1 MSYGSQIWG
10 PEIFYSQAASTR
22 VTRYSQWSAADR
34 VHISYLRLMAG
45 AGNGCIEVL
54 LRDFNRCPVM
64 HHWVILAARW
74 FMALKCMS
82 SDRLAYCAW
91 VADIELMLDG
101 CRVCWTYKL
110 LHTMSL
116 LGVIDGPT
124 VFDQTGRV
132 LLDKQ
137 GVMLLQL
144 PPKSIKMALRQKLDM
159 RWADALQSDPRTA
172 PSVGIEMCTHAA
184 WVLVKAA
191 DGGRC
196 QGSKHLKLCVSF
208 VVLQCLAR
216 LRLGLH
222 GLQIR
227 LGRIKGM
234 VPRPDR
240 LCRLCSTVGAPFYGQ
255 RPGEVCVED
264 VKHFV
269 LECPAYGHIR
279 SRYSAVFGTA
289 PALCSDMHTIFDC
302 DHQDQ
307 LAHAVYTMT
316 KFRDQCLSC
325 PQGAAINVDTLQ
337 LATDEDVELIRMS

>member
-1 MSYGSQIWG
+1 MS
-10 PEIFYSQAASTR
+10 
-22 VTRYSQWSAADR
+22 
-34 VHISYLRLMAG
+34 
-45 AGNGCIEVL
+45 
-54 LRDFNRCPVM
+54 
-64 HHWVILAARW
+64 
-74 FMALKCMS
+74 
-82 SDRLAYCAW
+82 
-91 VADIELMLDG
+91 
-101 CRVCWTYKL
+101 
-110 LHTMSL
+110 
-116 LGVIDGPT
+116 
-124 VFDQTGRV
+124 
-132 LLDKQ
+132 
-137 GVMLLQL
+137 
-144 PPKSIKMALRQKLDM
+144 
-159 RWADALQSDPRTA
+159 LQSDPRTA

-307 LAHAVYTMT
+307 LAHAVRLHNGLWSEPGQEQRPWRSSLVQLPRWWQLRCGWSATREASQT
-316 KFRDQCLSC
+316 TT
-325 PQGAAINVDTLQ
+325 ADTTQVYARVLKLFLLFSFAGVLRQ
-337 LATDEDVELIRMS
+337 LR